1 MGLRALIL
9 TLCVGGF
16 GLWMLGPAK
25 EPATDPTVTAS
36 IKPRDQDYTVSNME
50 NGAACLLTRGDR
62 ISGHSR
68 DVTPGRDCETVW
80 PGLAEAR
87 NWTQNDD
94 DNTVTLT
101 DDSGKE
107 ILTLARGDGVD
118 FEALEPDNAVLALN
132 AVN

>member
-1 MGLRALIL
+1 MGMRALIL

-25 EPATDPTVTAS
+25 EPAPDPVVTAS
-36 IKPRDQDYTVSNME
+36 IGKTSQDYTVSNME
-50 NGAACLLTRGDR
+50 NGTACLITRGNR
-62 ISGHSR
+62 VSGHSN
-68 DVTPGRDCETVW
+68 DLKPGSDCENVW

-87 NWTQNDD
+87 NWTLHD

-107 ILTLARGDGVD
+107 ILTLAAGDGVD
-118 FEALEPDNAVLALN
+118 FEALEPNNAMLAFN